1 MQQSCNCFCF
11 LVSLYK
17 IMKENRTHPMHNRA
31 DYLGITG
38 SILCIIHC
46 LITPVLAVG
55 STALHG
61 HQELLLGG
69 VISFD
74 YIFIAVN
81 GAAVF
86 FATRS
91 HNWPAL
97 KAFLWFSFALFTTS
111 LLLEERSTFFQVL
124 SYVGSGLL
132 IIGHIYNL
140 YKCRMTSVN
149 N

>member
-11 LVSLYK
+11 LVALYK
-17 IMKENRTHPMHNRA
+17 IMKENSTHPLHSRA

-46 LITPVLAVG
+46 LITPVLALG

-61 HQELLLGG
+61 HDLLLGG
-69 VISFD
+69 IISFD
-74 YIFIAVN
+74 YIFIVVN

-91 HNWPAL
+91 HNFPAVRV
-97 KAFLWFSFALFTTS
+97 FLWFSFAVFATS
-111 LLLEERSTFFQVL
+111 LLLEERSKVFSIL
-124 SYVGSGLL
+124 GYIGSGLL

-140 YKCRMTSVN
+140 YKCKFTSAN
-149 N
+149 